1 MGLPKNL
8 SIYWT
13 ISTVLAFW
21 FLFIHAPPILIK
33 RKAFNDVPFMLHL
46 FGAYSVYLGCVFNAL
61 MTPSTAGG
69 RARVWHIRV
78 GRFAMIGGI
87 FGVVFGFWKSWIPFG
102 AVSMD
107 FAIPISIGGIS
118 QLIAQYIGYSSI
130 KQFQRLKAQ
139 IQEMEASGIESSA
152 ELDGLKDDK
161 EKALKR
167 HIISMI
173 ALFAAACGTPAAMR
187 VAELF
192 GSNQLILVIVFIIS
206 IQIMINPFALSYTKP
221 KNTHEESLLSE
232 DSSNKSPVLA

>member
-69 RARVWHIRV
+69 RVRVWHIRV

-107 FAIPISIGGIS
+107 FAIASSIGGIV
-118 QLIAQYIGYSSI
+118 QLIAQIVGYKSI
-130 KQFQRLKAQ
+130 KEFQRLKSQ
-139 IQEMEASGIESSA
+139 IEEMEASGIESSV
-152 ELDGLKDDK
+152 ELDDLKVEK
-161 EKALKR
+161 EKALKG
-167 HIISMI
+167 HIFAMI
-173 ALFAAACGTPAAMR
+173 VLFAAACGVPGAVR

-192 GSNQLILVIVFIIS
+192 GKMQLILLIVFNVS
-206 IQIMINPFALSYTKP
+206 LQAMSNPCALSYLKRSANP
-221 KNTHEESLLSE
+221 EETPLKG
-232 DSSNKSPVLA
+232 DTGKAAMTVA